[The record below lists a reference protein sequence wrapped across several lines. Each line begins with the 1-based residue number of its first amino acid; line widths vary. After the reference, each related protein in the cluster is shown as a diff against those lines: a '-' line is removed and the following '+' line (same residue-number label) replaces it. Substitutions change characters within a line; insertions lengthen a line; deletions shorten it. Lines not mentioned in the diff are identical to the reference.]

1 MTALQTLLDTYRNL
15 AQNERE
21 KGDYF
26 ERLVQHFLKNSPAYN
41 FSHVWLWT
49 EFVKESDYCNR
60 DDSNKEHLIDG
71 RDTGIDLVCQDAD
84 SGDYWAVQCKFYAND
99 AKLYKRHI
107 DSFFTE
113 SGKEPFKQRLLVI
126 TTDEV
131 SDHVANAMRGQQI
144 PCSTIT
150 LSTLEE
156 SNIDWSQ
163 YQPNQKQAAF
173 KPKKELRPHQLNA
186 LNAVKNAFEKDGLTR
201 GKLIMACGTGKTFTA
216 LKIAEDQ
223 AGKDKRVLFLV
234 PSLALLSQTLTEWTN
249 ESAIPLHCYAACSD
263 VSTGKHNKND
273 DLADISI
280 SDLAYPATTDAKK
293 LAHHVNT
300 YHHPE
305 KMTVVFSTY
314 QSLEVISKAQKEHG
328 LPEFDLVICDEAH
341 RTTGATLAGEDESS
355 FVKIHDEDYIKS
367 ALRLY
372 MTATPRVFGDAVK
385 SKAKEVEAV
394 LCSMDDTSKFG
405 DTLYTI
411 NFTEAV
417 SRGLLCDYKVLVLAV
432 DEAHIAAS
440 IQKLLS
446 EDNELKLDD
455 ASKIVGC
462 WKALSKIGVTD
473 DIADDTHPMTKAVAF
488 CRDIKSSK
496 AIKAYFPQVVAEYI
510 EHEQLE
516 NPLLCEVDHVD
527 GNMNSTERKKHLEW
541 LKMDT
546 SHEES
551 DVCHILSN
559 ARCLSEGVD
568 VPSLDA
574 ILFMHPRKSQID
586 VVQSV
591 GRVMRTA
598 KGKKRGYVILPVG
611 IPAGMTPE
619 EALNDNE
626 KYKTVW
632 QILQAL
638 RSHDPDG
645 LGAAINKI
653 EFGADVSSKIEV
665 IAVSHTLPNAT
676 ATKTDKPNIGGGGS
690 LGSVNE
696 DYADYNDNKSTSTTT
711 QGKQE
716 SIDFPIT
723 EIERAIYAKIVKKVG
738 NRQHWKE
745 WAGDIAKIAQ
755 THITRI
761 TAILDNP
768 TNTTEIT
775 AFNGFLAE
783 IRDDLNDSISEGEA
797 IEMLAQHIIT
807 KPVFDALFEGY
818 SFAEHNPVS
827 KAMESVLNALNEHNL
842 QKEAETLDKFY
853 ASVKTRAAGINN
865 AAGKQKIVVEL
876 YDKFFRNAFPKMT
889 ERLGIVYTPVEVVD
903 FIIHSVNDLLQSEF
917 NQTLGSDNVHILDP
931 FTGTG
936 TFITRLLQ
944 SGLISKDDLPN
955 KYANQIHANE
965 IVLLAYYIAAIN
977 IESVYHDITGHDYTP
992 FNGICLTDT
1001 FQLHE
1006 KGDMVSNLMVDNSAR
1021 RMKQKELDIRVIIG
1035 NPPYSA
1041 GQTSANDNNGN
1052 IKYPTLDSR
1061 IAETYVKHGTA
1072 TLKNALYDSYIRAIR
1087 WASDRIGDSGL
1098 IGFVTNAGF
1107 VEANTAD
1114 GLRKCLKDEFS
1125 SIYIFHLR
1133 GNQRTSGELSRKEG
1147 GKIFGSASR
1156 APIAISLLVK
1166 NPLAISHGNIYF
1178 HDIGDYLSQQE
1189 KLAKIAQ
1196 FKSMAGITTA
1206 NGWQPITPD
1215 EHNDWLNQRD
1225 NSFAEHISM
1234 GDKKDKTAV
1243 VLFENYSA
1251 GVKTNRDAWV
1261 YNFSKNAVSANMERM
1276 IDFYNLEV
1284 ERYTRACQ
1292 GLSREQRPELEEFID
1307 KDKTKISWDG
1317 SIYPEI
1323 TKFNKASFNN
1333 KNLAIS
1339 VYRPFVKEWMYFDSM
1354 FNNRTYQMPRIFP
1367 HKSIENKVII
1377 TNDKW
1382 NGTGFIAIMLDSIPD
1397 LHTNGDCQAFP
1408 LYLYEPTAQEQTQS
1422 NTDDM
1427 FAEATPVVEGY
1438 TRKDAITDAG
1448 LKHFTDAYPTE
1459 SISKEDL
1466 FYYVYGLLH
1475 SPDYRTKYADNLSKE
1490 LPRIPKVATA
1500 ADFWAFSKAGRT
1512 LADLHIN
1519 YETQA
1524 MYPVEFVG
1532 GGLLLD
1538 TLEAKDFRVEKMKF
1552 AKSSSKAAG
1561 KDDKTCIIYNSKI
1574 TITGIPLEAYEY
1586 VVNGKPAI
1594 EWVMERYGVSTHKD
1608 SGIVNDANAW
1618 GLETA
1623 NNPRYPL
1630 ELLLRVITV
1639 SLETM
1644 KIVNGLPRL

>member
-15 AQNERE
+15 AQNKRE
-21 KGDYF
+21 KGDHF
-26 ERLVQHFLKNSPAYN
+26 ERLTQVYLRDSARFAGK
-41 FSHVWLWT
+41 FSHVWLWS
-49 EFVKESDYCNR
+49 EFVKESDYCNK
-60 DDSNKEHLIDG
+60 DDHNKEQRFSG
-71 RDTGIDLVCQDAD
+71 TDTGIDLVAQDAD
-84 SGDYWAVQCKFYAND
+84 TGEYWAIQCKFYD
-99 AKLYKRHI
+99 SKLYKSDI
-107 DSFFTE
+107 NSFFAE
-113 SGKEPFKQRLLVI
+113 SGKKPFTQRMLVI
-126 TTDEV
+126 T
-131 SDHVANAMRGQQI
+131 SDDISNHVLSTTQDQQI
-144 PCSTIT
+144 PCINIT
-150 LSTLEE
+150 LSDFEE
-156 SNIDWSQ
+156 SNIDWAQ
-163 YQPNQKQAAF
+163 YQPNQQAVF
-173 KPKKELRPHQLNA
+173 KPKKTLRPHQEKALSAVRNA
-186 LNAVKNAFEKDGLTR
+186 IEQNGLTR

-216 LKIAEDQ
+216 LKIAEDR
-223 AGKDKRVLFLV
+223 AGVGKRVLFLV

-263 VSTGKHNKND
+263 VSTGKRNKND

-280 SDLAYPATTDAKK
+280 SALAYPATTDAKK

-300 YHHPE
+300 YHHPD

-328 LPEFDLVICDEAH
+328 LPAFDLVVCDEAH
-341 RTTGATLAGEDESS
+341 RTTGATLAGDDESS
-355 FVKIHDEDYIKS
+355 FVKIHDEDFIKG
-367 ALRLY
+367 AFRLY

-385 SKAKEVEAV
+385 TKAKEVDAV

-405 DTLYTI
+405 DTLFTI

-417 SRGLLCDYKVLVLAV
+417 AKDLLCDYKVLVLAV

-473 DIADDTHPMTKAVAF
+473 DIADDTHPMTKAFAF

-496 AIKAYFPQVVAEYI
+496 AIKDYFPQVVAEYI
-510 EHEQLE
+510 QHEQVD

-527 GNMNSTERKKHLEW
+527 GNMNATERQKHLNW

-653 EFGADVSSKIEV
+653 DLGADVSGKIEV
-665 IAVSHTLPNAT
+665 IAVTHSLPNAT
-676 ATKTDKPNIGGGGS
+676 QSKTQASQPNIGKGGS
-690 LGSVNE
+690 GAVNDERE
-696 DYADYNDNKSTSTTT
+696 DYQGESNTTTSTVT
-711 QGKQE
+711 QGAL
-716 SIDFPIT
+716 DFPIT

-738 NRQHWKE
+738 NRQHWEE
-745 WAGDIAKIAQ
+745 WAGDIAKIAN

-761 TAILDNP
+761 TAILDNL

-775 AFNGFLAE
+775 AFNAFLAE

-827 KAMESVLNALNEHNL
+827 KAMESVLAALNEHNL
-842 QKEAETLDKFY
+842 QKEADTLEKFY

-889 ERLGIVYTPVEVVD
+889 ERLGFVYTPVEVVD

-917 NQTLGSDNVHILDP
+917 NQHLGSDNVHILDP

-944 SGLISKDDLPN
+944 SGLISKEDLPK
-955 KYANQIHANE
+955 KYTSQIHANE

-1021 RMKQKELDIRVIIG
+1021 RMKQKSWIFASL
-1035 NPPYSA
+1035 
-1041 GQTSANDNNGN
+1041 
-1052 IKYPTLDSR
+1052 L
-1061 IAETYVKHGTA
+1061 
-1072 TLKNALYDSYIRAIR
+1072 AIR
-1087 WASDRIGDSGL
+1087 LTR
-1098 IGFVTNAGF
+1098 
-1107 VEANTAD
+1107 
-1114 GLRKCLKDEFS
+1114 
-1125 SIYIFHLR
+1125 
-1133 GNQRTSGELSRKEG
+1133 
-1147 GKIFGSASR
+1147 
-1156 APIAISLLVK
+1156 LVK
-1166 NPLAISHGNIYF
+1166 P
-1178 HDIGDYLSQQE
+1178 
-1189 KLAKIAQ
+1189 
-1196 FKSMAGITTA
+1196 
-1206 NGWQPITPD
+1206 
-1215 EHNDWLNQRD
+1215 
-1225 NSFAEHISM
+1225 
-1234 GDKKDKTAV
+1234 
-1243 VLFENYSA
+1243 VL
-1251 GVKTNRDAWV
+1251 
-1261 YNFSKNAVSANMERM
+1261 M
-1276 IDFYNLEV
+1276 
-1284 ERYTRACQ
+1284 
-1292 GLSREQRPELEEFID
+1292 
-1307 KDKTKISWDG
+1307 
-1317 SIYPEI
+1317 
-1323 TKFNKASFNN
+1323 
-1333 KNLAIS
+1333 
-1339 VYRPFVKEWMYFDSM
+1339 
-1354 FNNRTYQMPRIFP
+1354 
-1367 HKSIENKVII
+1367 II
-1377 TNDKW
+1377 TV
-1382 NGTGFIAIMLDSIPD
+1382 ILI
-1397 LHTNGDCQAFP
+1397 
-1408 LYLYEPTAQEQTQS
+1408 
-1422 NTDDM
+1422 
-1427 FAEATPVVEGY
+1427 
-1438 TRKDAITDAG
+1438 TR
-1448 LKHFTDAYPTE
+1448 P
-1459 SISKEDL
+1459 
-1466 FYYVYGLLH
+1466 
-1475 SPDYRTKYADNLSKE
+1475 
-1490 LPRIPKVATA
+1490 
-1500 ADFWAFSKAGRT
+1500 
-1512 LADLHIN
+1512 
-1519 YETQA
+1519 
-1524 MYPVEFVG
+1524 
-1532 GGLLLD
+1532 
-1538 TLEAKDFRVEKMKF
+1538 
-1552 AKSSSKAAG
+1552 
-1561 KDDKTCIIYNSKI
+1561 
-1574 TITGIPLEAYEY
+1574 
-1586 VVNGKPAI
+1586 
-1594 EWVMERYGVSTHKD
+1594 
-1608 SGIVNDANAW
+1608 
-1618 GLETA
+1618 
-1623 NNPRYPL
+1623 
-1630 ELLLRVITV
+1630 
-1639 SLETM
+1639 
-1644 KIVNGLPRL
+1644 

>member
-1 MTALQTLLDTYRNL
+1 M
-15 AQNERE
+15 
-21 KGDYF
+21 
-26 ERLVQHFLKNSPAYN
+26 
-41 FSHVWLWT
+41 
-49 EFVKESDYCNR
+49 
-60 DDSNKEHLIDG
+60 
-71 RDTGIDLVCQDAD
+71 
-84 SGDYWAVQCKFYAND
+84 
-99 AKLYKRHI
+99 
-107 DSFFTE
+107 
-113 SGKEPFKQRLLVI
+113 
-126 TTDEV
+126 
-131 SDHVANAMRGQQI
+131 
-144 PCSTIT
+144 
-150 LSTLEE
+150 
-156 SNIDWSQ
+156 
-163 YQPNQKQAAF
+163 
-173 KPKKELRPHQLNA
+173 
-186 LNAVKNAFEKDGLTR
+186 
-201 GKLIMACGTGKTFTA
+201 
-216 LKIAEDQ
+216 
-223 AGKDKRVLFLV
+223 LFLV

-300 YHHPE
+300 YHHSE

-372 MTATPRVFGDAVK
+372 MTATPRVFGENAK
-385 SKAKEVEAV
+385 KKAKDVDAL

-405 DTLYTI
+405 DNI
-411 NFTEAV
+411 FTMSFSDALRPQPDTGEP
-417 SRGLLCDYKVLVLAV
+417 LLTDYKVLVLAV
-432 DEAHIAAS
+432 DQQSIAS
-440 IQKLLS
+440 DMVDLLKQGRIQL
-446 EDNELKLDD
+446 ND
-455 ASKIVGC
+455 ASKIIGC
-462 WKALSKIGVTD
+462 WRGLSKIAIDNEFSSDSEHMKT
-473 DIADDTHPMTKAVAF
+473 AVAF
-488 CRDIKSSK
+488 CKTIKDSNL
-496 AIKAYFPQVVAEYI
+496 IKDFFPSTIAEYI
-510 EHEQLE
+510 KK
-516 NPLLCEVDHVD
+516 NPLPEDSEQTYLNCEVHHVD
-527 GNMNSTERKKHLEW
+527 GTMPQTLRQKELRWLVDVPEEEKK
-541 LKMDT
+541 
-546 SHEES
+546 
-551 DVCHILSN
+551 CHILSN

-591 GRVMRTA
+591 GRVMRRA
-598 KGKKRGYVILPVG
+598 KGKKLGYIILPIV
-611 IPAGMTPE
+611 IPTDVDPE
-619 EALNDNE
+619 TALDRNE
-626 KYKTVW
+626 DYKIVW
-632 QILQAL
+632 DVLNAL
-638 RSHDPDG
+638 KAHDPDG
-645 LGAAINKI
+645 LGAAVNKMGL
-653 EFGADVSSKIEV
+653 GADVSSKIEV
-665 IAVSHTLPNAT
+665 IAVTKELPSRSDNA
-676 ATKTDKPNIGGGGS
+676 ADEKTEIGKSGKGQQNSGENPNG
-690 LGSVNE
+690 
-696 DYADYNDNKSTSTTT
+696 D
-711 QGKQE
+711 GKQKKPQPNTQ
-716 SIDFPIT
+716 SSLNFSSSV
-723 EIERAIYAKIVKKVG
+723 IEKAIFSKIVKKVG
-738 NRQHWKE
+738 NRQHWEE

-768 TNTTEIT
+768 ANTTEIT
-775 AFNGFLAE
+775 AFNGFLGE
-783 IRDDLNDSISEGEA
+783 IRDDLNDSIIKDEA

-827 KAMESVLNALNEHNL
+827 KAMESVLAALNEHNL
-842 QKEAETLDKFY
+842 DKEADTLEKFY
-853 ASVKTRAAGINN
+853 ASVRTRAAGINN

-977 IESVYHDITGHDYTP
+977 IESVYHSITGHDYTP
-992 FNGICLTDT
+992 FSGICLTDT

-1021 RMKQKELDIRVIIG
+1021 RMKQKALDIRVIIG
-1035 NPPYSA
+1035 NPPYSI
-1041 GQTSANDNNGN
+1041 GQSSANDNNGN
-1052 IKYPTLDSR
+1052 VEYPTLDGR
-1061 IAETYVKHGTA
+1061 IEATYAKHSKANLQKG
-1072 TLKNALYDSYIRAIR
+1072 LYDSYIRAIR
-1087 WASDRIGDSGL
+1087 WASDRIGDSGI
-1098 IGFVTNAGF
+1098 IGFVSGSGYIEKSAM
-1107 VEANTAD
+1107 D
-1114 GLRKCLKDEFS
+1114 GVRKCLKDEFS
-1125 SIYIFHLR
+1125 CLYILNLR
-1133 GNQRTSGELSRKEG
+1133 GDIRKNMLSKGKAKEG
-1147 GKIFGSASR
+1147 QNIFGSGSMTG
-1156 APIAISLLVK
+1156 IAISLLVK
-1166 NPLAISHGNIYF
+1166 NPNRTDQGSIF
-1178 HDIGDYLSQQE
+1178 VHDIGDDLTRDD
-1189 KLAKIAQ
+1189 KINCIKK
-1196 FKSMAGITTA
+1196 FNSIYGITAA

-1225 NSFAEHISM
+1225 NSFFEHISI
-1234 GDKKDKTAV
+1234 GDKKDKTSDTI
-1243 VLFENYSA
+1243 FQSYSL
-1251 GVKTNRDAWV
+1251 GVATNRDAWV
-1261 YNFSKNAVSANMERM
+1261 YNFSRMTVEANVKKM
-1276 IDFYNLEV
+1276 ISFYNSEV
-1284 ERYTRACQ
+1284 ERYK
-1292 GLSREQRPELEEFID
+1292 LSINGVSDKQKPDIDSFITSD
-1307 KDKTKISWDG
+1307 PTKISWTRALKNNL
-1317 SIYPEI
+1317 SKLVTNTYTNNII
-1323 TKFNKASFNN
+1323 TS
-1333 KNLAIS
+1333 L
-1339 VYRPFVKEWMYFDSM
+1339 YRPFTKQNLYFDKNLNEM
-1354 FNNRTYQMPRIFP
+1354 VLLMPRFFP
-1367 HKSIENKVII
+1367 VPTVENRIISITGKGSR
-1377 TNDKW
+1377 
-1382 NGTGFIAIMLDSIPD
+1382 NGFSTLISDHIMD
-1397 LHTNGDCQAFP
+1397 LNVLEAGGQCFP
-1408 LYLYEPTAQEQTQS
+1408 LYLYESASPEQSQS
-1422 NTDDM
+1422 NTHDM
-1427 FAEATPVVEGY
+1427 FTEATPVVEGY
-1438 TRKDAITDAG
+1438 TRKDAITDKG

-1459 SISKEDL
+1459 TISKEDV

-1475 SPDYRTKYADNLSKE
+1475 SSDYRAKYADNLSKE

-1524 MYPVEFVG
+1524 MYQVDYVG

-1538 TLEAKDFRVEKMKF
+1538 TLEDKDFRVEKMKF

-1561 KDDKTCIIYNSKI
+1561 KDDKTSIIYNSKI

-1608 SGIVNDANAW
+1608 SGIVNNANAW

>member
-1 MTALQTLLDTYRNL
+1 VVR
-15 AQNERE
+15 
-21 KGDYF
+21 
-26 ERLVQHFLKNSPAYN
+26 V
-41 FSHVWLWT
+41 
-49 EFVKESDYCNR
+49 
-60 DDSNKEHLIDG
+60 
-71 RDTGIDLVCQDAD
+71 
-84 SGDYWAVQCKFYAND
+84 
-99 AKLYKRHI
+99 
-107 DSFFTE
+107 
-113 SGKEPFKQRLLVI
+113 
-126 TTDEV
+126 
-131 SDHVANAMRGQQI
+131 
-144 PCSTIT
+144 
-150 LSTLEE
+150 
-156 SNIDWSQ
+156 
-163 YQPNQKQAAF
+163 
-173 KPKKELRPHQLNA
+173 
-186 LNAVKNAFEKDGLTR
+186 
-201 GKLIMACGTGKTFTA
+201 KTFTA

-223 AGKDKRVLFLV
+223 AGAGKRVLFLV

-249 ESAIPLHCYAACSD
+249 EKSILLKPYAVCSD

-293 LAHHVNT
+293 LAHHINT
-300 YHHPE
+300 YHHPDE
-305 KMTVVFSTY
+305 MTVVFSTY
-314 QSLEVISKAQKEHG
+314 QSLAVISKAQKEHG
-328 LPEFDLVICDEAH
+328 LAEFDLIICDEAH

-355 FVKIHDEDYIKS
+355 FVKIHDEDYIKG
-367 ALRLY
+367 AYRLY

-385 SKAKEVEAV
+385 SKAKEVDAV

-411 NFTEAV
+411 NFSEAV

-440 IQKLLS
+440 IQKILS
-446 EDNELKLDD
+446 DEDNELKLDD

-462 WKALSKIGVTD
+462 WKALSKIGVND

-488 CRDIKSSK
+488 CKDIKSSK
-496 AIKAYFPQVVAEYI
+496 AVTQYFPQVVAEYV
-510 EHEQLE
+510 EHEELQEALR
-516 NPLLCEVDHVD
+516 CEVDHVD
-527 GNMNSTERKKHLEW
+527 GNMNATVRKKHLDW

-546 SHEES
+546 SHEEG

-598 KGKKRGYVILPVG
+598 PGKKRGYVILPIG

-626 KYKTVW
+626 KYKVVW

-638 RSHDPDG
+638 RSHDDG
-645 LGAAINKI
+645 FDAAINKI
-653 EFGADVSSKIEV
+653 DLGADVSGKIEV
-665 IAVSHTLPNAT
+665 IAVTNSLPNASSS
-676 ATKTDKPNIGGGGS
+676 TKTDNPNIGGGKGGS
-690 LGSVNE
+690 GKGDGE
-696 DYADYNDNKSTSTTT
+696 DHENPDGNGKSTSTTT
-711 QGKQE
+711 QG
-716 SIDFPIT
+716 SLDFPIT
-723 EIERAIYAKIVKKVG
+723 EIEKAIYAKIVKKVG
-738 NRQHWKE
+738 NRLHWEE

-761 TAILDNP
+761 TAILENP
-768 TNTTEIT
+768 NNTAEIT
-775 AFNGFLAE
+775 AFNGFLTE

-827 KAMESVLNALNEHNL
+827 KAMESVLNVLNEHNL
-842 QKEAETLDKFY
+842 QKEADTLDKFY
-853 ASVKTRAAGINN
+853 ASVRTRAAGINN

-936 TFITRLLQ
+936 TFITRLMQ
-944 SGLISKDDLPN
+944 SGLISKEDLPN

-977 IESVYHDITGHDYTP
+977 VESVYHDITGNDYTA

-1006 KGDMVSNLMVDNSAR
+1006 KDDLISGLLVDNSAR
-1021 RMKQKELDIRVIIG
+1021 RVKQKKLDIRVIIG
-1035 NPPYSA
+1035 NPPYSI
-1041 GQTSANDNNGN
+1041 GQSSANDNNGN
-1052 IKYPTLDSR
+1052 IEYPTLDGR
-1061 IAETYVKHGTA
+1061 IEATYAKESKANLQKG
-1072 TLKNALYDSYIRAIR
+1072 LYDSYIRAIR
-1087 WASDRIGDSGL
+1087 WASDRIGESGV

-1125 SIYIFHLR
+1125 SVYIFHLR
-1133 GNQRTSGELSRKEG
+1133 GNARTSGEQRRKE
-1147 GKIFGSASR
+1147 KDNVFGQGTR
-1156 APIAISLLVK
+1156 TPIAVSLLVK
-1166 NPLAISHGNIYF
+1166 NPQATSHGNIFF

-1196 FKSMAGITTA
+1196 FKSMAGISTA

-1225 NSFAEHISM
+1225 NSFSEHISM
-1234 GDKKDKTAV
+1234 GDKKDKTAL
-1243 VLFENYSA
+1243 VLFENYSN
-1251 GVKTNRDAWV
+1251 GVNTSRDAWV
-1261 YNFSKNAVSANMERM
+1261 YNFSKKSLNSNIQRM
-1276 IDFYNLEV
+1276 INFYNLEV
-1284 ERYTRACQ
+1284 DRWKASIG
-1292 GLSREQRPELEEFID
+1292 GLNKEQQNIENFISTD
-1307 KDKTKISWDG
+1307 AKKISW
-1317 SIYPEI
+1317 SRSL
-1323 TKFNKASFNN
+1323 KNN
-1333 KNLAIS
+1333 LSKMIKHTYDESRIRTSL
-1339 VYRPFVKEWMYFDSM
+1339 YRPFTKQHLYFDKYLNEM
-1354 FNNRTYQMPRIFP
+1354 VLQIPRIFP
-1367 HKSIENKVII
+1367 QNGLSNKVII
-1377 TNDKW
+1377 V
-1382 NGTGFIAIMLDSIPD
+1382 TGLGASKGFTALMAKETPNFDSVEKSQ
-1397 LHTNGDCQAFP
+1397 CFP
-1408 LYLYEPTAQEQTQS
+1408 LYLYEPTEQSQPAD
-1422 NTDDM
+1422 NPNADM
-1427 FAEATPVVEGY
+1427 FAPKPQTTTNGY

-1466 FYYVYGLLH
+1466 FYYIYGLLH

-1500 ADFWAFSKAGRT
+1500 QDFWAFSTAGRK

-1519 YETQA
+1519 YETQP
-1524 MYPVEFVG
+1524 MYAVEFVG
-1532 GGLLLD
+1532 GALLLD
-1538 TLEAKDFRVEKMKF
+1538 SLDAKDFYVEKMKF
-1552 AKSSSKAAG
+1552 GKSSSKAAG
-1561 KDDKTCIIYNSKI
+1561 KDDKTTIIYNSKI
-1574 TITGIPLEAYEY
+1574 TVTGIPLEAYEY

-1630 ELLLRVITV
+1630 ELLLRVIKV

-1644 KIVNGLPRL
+1644 KVVNGLPRIG

>member
-41 FSHVWLWT
+41 FKHVWLWT

-84 SGDYWAVQCKFYAND
+84 TGDYWAVQCKFYAND

-163 YQPNQKQAAF
+163 YQPDQKQAVF
-173 KPKKELRPHQLNA
+173 KPKKTLRPHQQNA
-186 LNAVKNAFEKDGLTR
+186 LDAVKNAFEKDGLTR

-223 AGKDKRVLFLV
+223 AGAGKRVLFLV

-249 ESAIPLHCYAACSD
+249 ESSIPLHCYAACSD

-293 LAHHVNT
+293 LAKHNIQ
-300 YHHPE
+300 YQHPD

-328 LPEFDLVICDEAH
+328 LAEFDLIICDEAH

-355 FVKIHDEDYIKS
+355 FVKIHDEDYIKG
-367 ALRLY
+367 AYRLY

-385 SKAKEVEAV
+385 SKAKEVDAV

-411 NFTEAV
+411 NFSEAV

-440 IQKLLS
+440 IQKILS
-446 EDNELKLDD
+446 DEDNELKLDD

-496 AIKAYFPQVVAEYI
+496 AIKSYFPQVVAEYI
-510 EHEQLE
+510 AHEQLE

-598 KGKKRGYVILPVG
+598 EGKKRGYVILPVG

-653 EFGADVSSKIEV
+653 ELGADVSSKIEV
-665 IAVSHTLPNAT
+665 IAVSHTLPNASSD
-676 ATKTDKPNIGGGGS
+676 TKKERPEIGGGKGGS
-690 LGSVNE
+690 GKGDGE
-696 DYADYNDNKSTSTTT
+696 DHENPDGNGKSTSTTT
-711 QGKQE
+711 QG
-716 SIDFPIT
+716 SLDFPIT
-723 EIERAIYAKIVKKVG
+723 EIEKAIYAKIVKKVG
-738 NRQHWKE
+738 NRQHWEE

-761 TAILDNP
+761 TAILENP
-768 TNTTEIT
+768 NNTAEIN
-775 AFNGFLAE
+775 AFNGFLTE

-827 KAMESVLNALNEHNL
+827 KAMESVLNVLNEHNL
-842 QKEAETLDKFY
+842 QKEADTLDKFY
-853 ASVKTRAAGINN
+853 ASVRTRAAGINN
-865 AAGKQKIVVEL
+865 SEGKQKIVVEL
-876 YDKFFRNAFPKMT
+876 YDKFFRKAFPKMT

-903 FIIHSVNDLLQSEF
+903 FIIHSVNDLLKSEF
-917 NQTLGSDNVHILDP
+917 DQTLGSDNVHILDP

-936 TFITRLLQ
+936 TFITRLMQ
-944 SGLISKDDLPN
+944 SGLISKEDLPN
-955 KYANQIHANE
+955 KYTNQIHANE

-977 IESVYHDITGHDYTP
+977 VESVYHDITGHDYTP

-1006 KGDMVSNLMVDNSAR
+1006 KGDMISNLMVDNSAR

-1035 NPPYSA
+1035 NPPYSI
-1041 GQTSANDNNGN
+1041 GQKDENDGAKNVG
-1052 IKYPTLDSR
+1052 YPTLDSR
-1061 IAETYVKHGTA
+1061 IAQTYAKHSKA
-1072 TLKNALYDSYIRAIR
+1072 TLQKGLYDSYIRAIR
-1087 WASDRIGDSGL
+1087 WASDRIGDSGV
-1098 IGFVTNAGF
+1098 IGFVSGSGF
-1107 VEANTAD
+1107 IEKSAMD
-1114 GLRKCLKDEFS
+1114 GVRKCLKDEFS
-1125 SIYIFHLR
+1125 CLYIFNLR
-1133 GNQRTSGELSRKEG
+1133 GDIRKNMLSKGKAKEG
-1147 GKIFGSASR
+1147 QNIFGSGSMTG
-1156 APIAISLLVK
+1156 IAISLLVK
-1166 NPLAISHGNIYF
+1166 NPNRKDQGSIF
-1178 HDIGDYLSQQE
+1178 VHDIGGHL
-1189 KLAKIAQ
+1189 
-1196 FKSMAGITTA
+1196 
-1206 NGWQPITPD
+1206 
-1215 EHNDWLNQRD
+1215 
-1225 NSFAEHISM
+1225 
-1234 GDKKDKTAV
+1234 
-1243 VLFENYSA
+1243 
-1251 GVKTNRDAWV
+1251 
-1261 YNFSKNAVSANMERM
+1261 
-1276 IDFYNLEV
+1276 
-1284 ERYTRACQ
+1284 
-1292 GLSREQRPELEEFID
+1292 
-1307 KDKTKISWDG
+1307 
-1317 SIYPEI
+1317 
-1323 TKFNKASFNN
+1323 
-1333 KNLAIS
+1333 
-1339 VYRPFVKEWMYFDSM
+1339 
-1354 FNNRTYQMPRIFP
+1354 
-1367 HKSIENKVII
+1367 
-1377 TNDKW
+1377 
-1382 NGTGFIAIMLDSIPD
+1382 
-1397 LHTNGDCQAFP
+1397 
-1408 LYLYEPTAQEQTQS
+1408 
-1422 NTDDM
+1422 
-1427 FAEATPVVEGY
+1427 
-1438 TRKDAITDAG
+1438 
-1448 LKHFTDAYPTE
+1448 
-1459 SISKEDL
+1459 
-1466 FYYVYGLLH
+1466 
-1475 SPDYRTKYADNLSKE
+1475 
-1490 LPRIPKVATA
+1490 
-1500 ADFWAFSKAGRT
+1500 
-1512 LADLHIN
+1512 
-1519 YETQA
+1519 
-1524 MYPVEFVG
+1524 
-1532 GGLLLD
+1532 
-1538 TLEAKDFRVEKMKF
+1538 
-1552 AKSSSKAAG
+1552 
-1561 KDDKTCIIYNSKI
+1561 
-1574 TITGIPLEAYEY
+1574 
-1586 VVNGKPAI
+1586 
-1594 EWVMERYGVSTHKD
+1594 
-1608 SGIVNDANAW
+1608 
-1618 GLETA
+1618 
-1623 NNPRYPL
+1623 
-1630 ELLLRVITV
+1630 
-1639 SLETM
+1639 
-1644 KIVNGLPRL
+1644 